1 MTGKVYLV
9 GSGPGGI
16 DYLTVRAR
24 RVIETAEVLLYDDLV
39 DREILGLA
47 TGIESIDVGKRAGAA
62 SFDQSQICRLLVE
75 HCRAGRQ
82 VVRLK
87 SGDPLIFGRALSE
100 LEALKEA
107 GCPFEVVPGISTALG
122 APLFAGIP
130 LTEAHL
136 SQCFAV
142 LSGHDLLTLPWP
154 QLSRIDTLVVL
165 MGTRNLGQIAERLMD
180 CGRPPSMPVA
190 VVCRAGRPQQRTVFG
205 TLETIAEQMQACPN
219 PTPAVIVVGPV
230 VRHGE
235 RLNWFENRPL
245 SGRTILVTRSAEQA
259 SDFSHLLTSQ
269 GAGVLEMP
277 ALVVSAP
284 SSWDALDRAISRIGA
299 YRWLILTSTNGV
311 EAFFARLHHHHLDLR
326 ALGGVRVAVVGP
338 KTARVAADRGLV
350 ADFIPGS
357 YDAEG
362 MLAEFPDRNG
372 LAGAQVLFVRVEA
385 GGREAITRQLQTWG
399 ALVDEVAGYATV
411 CPERADPS
419 ALLALRTGQIDC
431 VTFASSKTVR
441 HFVSLVQ
448 SDLRFL
454 EGVRIASIGP
464 QTSQTCREHFGRV
477 DIEAASYTLAGLG
490 EAIVTYFDQKTHY
503 V

>member
-1 MTGKVYLV
+1 MIGRVYLV

-16 DYLTVRAR
+16 DYLTVRAH
-24 RVIETAEVLLYDDLV
+24 RVIETAEVILYDDLV
-39 DREILGLA
+39 DPEILGLA
-47 TGIESIDVGKRAGAA
+47 PGTESIDVGKRAGAE
-62 SFDQSQICRLLVE
+62 SFDQFEICRLLVE
-75 HCRAGRQ
+75 HCQAGRQ

-100 LEALKEA
+100 LEALTEA

-154 QLSRIDTLVVL
+154 QLSRIDTLVIL
-165 MGTRNLGQIAERLMD
+165 MGTRNLGQMAERLMD
-180 CGRPPSMPVA
+180 HGRPPSMPVA
-190 VVCRAGRPQQRTVFG
+190 VVRWAGRPRQQTVLG
-205 TLETIAEQMQACPN
+205 TLETIAEQMLACSDPA
-219 PTPAVIVVGPV
+219 PAVIVVGPV

-235 RLNWFENRPL
+235 RLNWFEHRPL

-259 SDFSHLLTSQ
+259 SDFSSQLTSL
-269 GAGVLEMP
+269 GAEVIEMP
-277 ALVVSAP
+277 ALVVTAP
-284 SSWDALDRAISRIGA
+284 SSWDALDLAISRMDA

-311 EAFFARLHHHHLDLR
+311 EAFFDRLHHHHLDLR

-338 KTARVAADRGLV
+338 KTARVAAERGLV
-350 ADFIPGS
+350 ADFIPEN

-362 MLAEFPDRNG
+362 LLAEFPDRE
-372 LAGAQVLFVRVEA
+372 LAGARVLFVRVEE
-385 GGREAITRQLQTWG
+385 GGREVITRQLQTRG

-419 ALLALRTGQIDC
+419 ALSALHAGQIDC

-441 HFVSLVQ
+441 HFVRLLQ
-448 SDLRFL
+448 EDLKLL

-464 QTSQTCREHFGRV
+464 QTSRTCREYFGRV
-477 DIEAASYTLAGLG
+477 DIEAASYTLAGLS
-490 EAIVTYFDQKTHY
+490 EAIVTYFNQKTHY
-503 V
+503 G